1 MGQREGAAGVHCS
14 QSLQRKKYEA
24 LLVTYVVQA
33 RLTTYFIQLKPMRI
47 SRTYHAHLNL
57 SVLNRKTQ
65 RPQVAITMT

>member
-14 QSLQRKKYEA
+14 QSLHQKKYEA

-33 RLTTYFIQLKPMRI
+33 RLTKYFIQLKPMRI

-57 SVLNRKTQ
+57 SVLNKKTQ
-65 RPQVAITMT
+65 RPQVAMTMT